1 MKSQKGMGHVT
12 VFIYMILILLIIGTT
27 IYFAIFNLKEEK
39 AQKHETEMLTIKG
52 KVKILSEESTIK
64 SDESLIKGRK
74 LSENL
79 EDEEI
84 KKLIDKKIIS
94 EEEEDFDKYYILDN
108 SNLEEIGLEEI
119 QLNKGYYVVN
129 YKTGEIIYTQGIKID
144 NELYYKLSDVKQ
156 KEEEKANTNSETET
170 NETEKPQEVQEQP
183 ETQEETGE

>member
-79 EDEEI
+79 EDEEKTNYAGRI
-84 KKLIDKKIIS
+84 GSTRCAANVGSDCFLAVS
-94 EEEEDFDKYYILDN
+94 E
-108 SNLEEIGLEEI
+108 
-119 QLNKGYYVVN
+119 
-129 YKTGEIIYTQGIKID
+129 
-144 NELYYKLSDVKQ
+144 
-156 KEEEKANTNSETET
+156 SETESRAACRRPVGAT
-170 NETEKPQEVQEQP
+170 DIR
-183 ETQEETGE
+183 